1 MSHEFITVATLSSPV
16 EASLVQNQ
24 LEAAG
29 IRSFMSDEVAVGMAW
44 YLGNAIGGI
53 KVQVAES
60 DAPRAFDVV
69 NDHEPVTITEAD
81 WRNPAGLDE
90 EAEEFD
96 RQWEEDE
103 TAEEESAAKTPDS
116 DLNEI
121 VDRAWKMAV
130 YGILFF
136 PLQLYSLLLLAKIA
150 FSGEYLTFEQRRKVR
165 ISYFVNTWMI
175 LVLLFLAIDA
185 SSRFFMQ
192 FQ

>member
-1 MSHEFITVATLSSPV
+1 MTHELITVATLSSPV

-29 IRSFMSDEVAVGMAW
+29 IRSFMSDEAAVGMAW
-44 YLGNAIGGI
+44 YLGNAIGGV

-60 DAPRAFDVV
+60 DAPHAFDVV
-69 NDHEPVTITEAD
+69 NDHEPVTITEED

-103 TAEEESAAKTPDS
+103 TDEEGSHADSPVS
-116 DLNEI
+116 DLNKM
-121 VDRAWKMAV
+121 VDRAWKTAI
-130 YGILFF
+130 YGIMFF

-150 FSGEYLTFEQRRKVR
+150 FRGEHLSFEQRRKVR
-165 ISYFVNTWMI
+165 ISYFVNSGMI

-185 SSRFFMQ
+185 SSRFFVL

>member
-1 MSHEFITVATLSSPV
+1 MSHELITVATLSSPV
-16 EASLVQNQ
+16 EASLVQNE

-60 DAPRAFDVV
+60 DVPRAFEVV
-69 NDHEPVTITEAD
+69 HDHEPVTITEED
-81 WRNPAGLDE
+81 WRNTKGLDG
-90 EAEEFD
+90 EAGDFD
-96 RQWEEDE
+96 EQWEEDE
-103 TAEEESAAKTPDS
+103 AADAELT
-116 DLNEI
+116 DLNQM

-130 YGILFF
+130 YGIMFF

-150 FSGEYLTFEQRRKVR
+150 FRGERLSVEQRRKVR

-185 SSRFFMQ
+185 STRLFMQ

>member
-1 MSHEFITVATLSSPV
+1 MSHELITVATLNTPV

-29 IRSFMSDEVAVGMAW
+29 IRSFMSDEAAVGMAW
-44 YLGNAIGGI
+44 YLGNAIGGV

-69 NDHEPVTITEAD
+69 NDHEPVTITEED

-96 RQWEEDE
+96 SQWEEDE
-103 TAEEESAAKTPDS
+103 AAEEESAAKTPDS

-121 VDRAWKMAV
+121 VDRAVANAV
-130 YGILFF
+130 E
-136 PLQLYSLLLLAKIA
+136 
-150 FSGEYLTFEQRRKVR
+150 GEAHTGGGQ
-165 ISYFVNTWMI
+165 
-175 LVLLFLAIDA
+175 VLEDEF
-185 SSRFFMQ
+185 
-192 FQ
+192 

>member
-1 MSHEFITVATLSSPV
+1 MSHELITVATLSSPV

-29 IRSFMSDEVAVGMAW
+29 IRSFMSDEAAVGMAW
-44 YLGNAIGGI
+44 YLGNAIGGV

-60 DAPRAFDVV
+60 DAPRAFEVV
-69 NDHEPVTITEAD
+69 HDHEPVTITEED
-81 WRNPAGLDE
+81 WRNTKGLDGE
-90 EAEEFD
+90 TGDFD
-96 RQWEEDE
+96 EQWEEDE
-103 TAEEESAAKTPDS
+103 AADAEVTDS
-116 DLNEI
+116 DLNQM

-130 YGILFF
+130 YGIMFF
-136 PLQLYSLLLLAKIA
+136 PLQLYSLLLLIKIA
-150 FSGEYLTFEQRRKVR
+150 FRGERLSVEQRRKVR

-185 SSRFFMQ
+185 STRLFMQ

>member
-1 MSHEFITVATLSSPV
+1 VSHELITVATLSSPV

-29 IRSFMSDEVAVGMAW
+29 IRSFMSDEAAVGMAW
-44 YLGNAIGGI
+44 YLGNAIGGV

-81 WRNPAGLDE
+81 WRNTARLDG

-96 RQWEEDE
+96 SQWEEDE
-103 TAEEESAAKTPDS
+103 AAEEESAAKTPDS

-130 YGILFF
+130 YGIMLF
-136 PLQLYSLLLLAKIA
+136 PLQLYSLLLLIKIA
-150 FSGEYLTFEQRRKVR
+150 FRGEHLSVEQRRKVR
-165 ISYFVNTWMI
+165 FSYFVNTWMI

-185 SSRFFMQ
+185 STRFFMQ

>member
-1 MSHEFITVATLSSPV
+1 MSQELITVATLSSPV

-29 IRSFMSDEVAVGMAW
+29 IRSFMSDEAAVGMAW
-44 YLGNAIGGI
+44 YLGNAIGGV

-69 NDHEPVTITEAD
+69 NGHEPVTITEAD

-96 RQWEEDE
+96 SEWEEDE
-103 TAEEESAAKTPDS
+103 AAEEESAAKTPDS
-116 DLNEI
+116 DLNEM
-121 VDRAWKMAV
+121 VDRAWKTAV
-130 YGILFF
+130 YGILLF
-136 PLQLYSLLLLAKIA
+136 PLQLYSLLLLIKIA
-150 FSGEYLTFEQRRKVR
+150 FRGENLSFEQRRKVR
-165 ISYFVNTWMI
+165 ISYFMNTWMI